1 MPSPGLITIT
11 ALDGSAVQVAAEGV
25 WRIAHGLPDETG
37 ASHVRVD
44 YEGGLQETDEAI
56 ARLLTD
62 LAGAHVVLVRLT
74 TPAATAV
81 YLNPK
86 SVTSVQPATEGVDAP
101 GANAAVMVAGHRQ
114 AVVETPAEVLAA
126 VGVEHPSGGS

>member
-1 MPSPGLITIT
+1 MPTPGFISIS
-11 ALDGSAVQVAAEGV
+11 ALDGSPVEVAAAGI
-25 WRIAHGLPDETG
+25 WRITHGLPDESG

-44 YEGGLQETDEAI
+44 YDGGIQETDEAM

-86 SVTSVQPATEGVDAP
+86 SVTSVQAAMDDADAP
-101 GANAAVMVAGHRQ
+101 GANATVIVAGHRQ
-114 AVVETPAEVLAA
+114 AVVETPAEVMAA
-126 VGVEHPSGGS
+126 LGVERPSGGS